1 MRGLT
6 ARVAARTDQEH
17 MLTMHSPTPR
27 AAQSTRMYQEVLE
40 SAAAITRQLAANHA
54 CIGELAAALRRD
66 PPRLVATGARG
77 SSDNAA
83 TFAKYLFETRLGVTT
98 TSAAPSV
105 QSIYAADQD
114 LRGALFLAISQSG
127 KSPDLVGQASAA
139 KRAGARVVAMVNVID
154 SPLADAADFVIPLH
168 AGPELSVAATKSF
181 LCSLSAILHLTADWK
196 ADVGLR
202 EALDRVPAALAATW
216 SLDWSALVDGLADA
230 RNLFVVGRGL
240 GLAAAQEAALKLKET
255 CGLHA
260 EAFSAAE
267 VQHGPM
273 ALVDSGFPVLFFA
286 QDDDTLDSTL
296 DIAAKFRARGARV
309 WIAGRNDSLAVAPD
323 LDPACAPLVAV
334 HRCYGA
340 INALAVRRGR
350 DPDAP
355 PHLNKVTETL

>member
-1 MRGLT
+1 M
-6 ARVAARTDQEH
+6 QE
-17 MLTMHSPTPR
+17 TMTHAPE
-27 AAQSTRMYQEVLE
+27 STRMHHEVLE
-40 SAAAITRQLAANHA
+40 SAAAIARQLEANRA
-54 CIGELAAALRRD
+54 CINELATALRRD
-66 PPRLVATGARG
+66 PPRLIATGARG

-105 QSIYAADQD
+105 QSIYAAEQD
-114 LRGALFLAISQSG
+114 LAGALFLAISQSG

-139 KRAGARVVAMVNVID
+139 KRAGARVVAMVNVVD
-154 SPLADAADFVIPLH
+154 SPLAHAADFVIPLH

-181 LCSLSAILHLTADWK
+181 LCSLSAILHLAAEWK
-196 ADVGLR
+196 RDGMLR
-202 EALDRVPAALAATW
+202 NALDGVPAALNATW
-216 SLDWSALVDGLADA
+216 PLDWSALVDGLADA
-230 RNLFVVGRGL
+230 QNLFVIGRGL

-273 ALVDSGFPVLFFA
+273 TLVGRGFPVLFFA

-296 DIAAKFRARGARV
+296 EVATKFRARGARV
-309 WIAGRNDSLAVAPD
+309 WVAGERHGHGALPLAPD

-350 DPDAP
+350 NPDAP

>member
-1 MRGLT
+1 MPQP
-6 ARVAARTDQEH
+6 D
-17 MLTMHSPTPR
+17 PKPR
-27 AAQSTRMYQEVLE
+27 APESTRMYREVLE
-40 SAAAITRQLAANHA
+40 SASVITHQLDANRDVMHD
-54 CIGELAAALRRD
+54 LATSLIRR
-66 PPRLVATGARG
+66 PPRLIATGARG

-105 QSIYAADQD
+105 QSIYAASQD
-114 LRGALFLAISQSG
+114 LEGALFLAISQSG
-127 KSPDLVGQASAA
+127 KSPDLVDQADAA
-139 KRAGARVVAMVNVID
+139 KRAGARVVAMVNVEG
-154 SPLADAADFVIPLH
+154 SPLAHTADFVIPLR

-181 LCSLSAILHLTADWK
+181 LCSMSALLHLAAEWSDD
-196 ADVGLR
+196 AHLR
-202 EALDRVPAALAATW
+202 TALDDVPSALDAGW
-216 SLDWSALVDGLADA
+216 PLDWSSLVDGLEDA

-260 EAFSAAE
+260 EAFSSAE

-273 ALVDSGFPVLFFA
+273 ALVGEDFPVLFFV
-286 QDDDTLDSTL
+286 QDDDTREGTL
-296 DIAAKFRARGARV
+296 EVAAKFRARGARV
-309 WIAGRNDSLAVAPD
+309 WVAGQASGIGTLPLAAR

-340 INALAVRRGR
+340 INALSVRRGR

-355 PHLNKVTETL
+355 PHLRKVTETI

>member
-1 MRGLT
+1 M
-6 ARVAARTDQEH
+6 
-17 MLTMHSPTPR
+17 TPQNPERR
-27 AAQSTRMYQEVLE
+27 APELTRMYQEIRE
-40 SAAAITRQLAANHA
+40 SAPAIARQLEANRT

-105 QSIYAADQD
+105 QSIYAAAQD

-127 KSPDLVGQASAA
+127 KSPDLVGQAEAA
-139 KRAGARVVAMVNVID
+139 KRAGARVVAMVNVED
-154 SPLADAADFVIPLH
+154 SPLAHAAEFVVPLR

-181 LCSLSAILHLTADWK
+181 LCSLSAILQLAAEWK
-196 ADVGLR
+196 GDAALR
-202 EALDRVPAALAATW
+202 NALDGVPAALEASW
-216 SLDWSALVDGLADA
+216 PLDWSPLVDGLVDA
-230 RNLFVVGRGL
+230 QNLFVVGRGL
-240 GLAAAQEAALKLKET
+240 GLAAAQEVALKLKET

-273 ALVDSGFPVLFFA
+273 ALVGAGFPVLFFA
-286 QDDDTLDSTL
+286 QADDTLESTL
-296 DIAAKFRARGARV
+296 GVAAKFRAHGARV
-309 WIAGRNDSLAVAPD
+309 WVAGDDAGDHALPLAPD

-334 HRCYGA
+334 HRSYGA
-340 INALAVRRGR
+340 INALAVRRDR
-350 DPDAP
+350 DPDQP
-355 PHLNKVTETL
+355 PHLNKVTETI